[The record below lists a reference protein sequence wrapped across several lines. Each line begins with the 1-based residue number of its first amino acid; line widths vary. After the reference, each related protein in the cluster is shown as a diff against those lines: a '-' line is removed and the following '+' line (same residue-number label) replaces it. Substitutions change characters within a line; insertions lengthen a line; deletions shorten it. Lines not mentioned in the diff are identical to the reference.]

1 MEFTKLLEERRSIRA
16 FDPEKHVTAEQIQEI
31 VQAAIQAPSWKNSQT
46 TRYYALVTPE
56 KVEEFSAKCLPE
68 FNQKSSKGAA
78 LVVTAFVKDRSGFTQ
93 DGTPDNEVGN
103 GWGYCRRGSSCCW
116 PDDGDHRSVEITKQG
131 AELRALF
138 NDTVSFH
145 KIKYCY
151 ILLGNS
157 LLI

>member
-1 MEFTKLLEERRSIRA
+1 MKRLIPVALL
-16 FDPEKHVTAEQIQEI
+16 TALLAGCAHDSPCVPVYDDQG
-31 VQAAIQAPSWKNSQT
+31 
-46 TRYYALVTPE
+46 RLVHTNT
-56 KVEEFSAKCLPE
+56 CM
-68 FNQKSSKGAA
+68 KG
-78 LVVTAFVKDRSGFTQ
+78 TTQ
-93 DGTPDNEVGN
+93 DNWETAGAIAG
-103 GWGYCRRGSSCCW
+103 
-116 PDDGDHRSVEITKQG
+116 EITNQG

>member
-1 MEFTKLLEERRSIRA
+1 MLNQQGITQQNIAIFYLMERYC
-16 FDPEKHVTAEQIQEI
+16 I
-31 VQAAIQAPSWKNSQT
+31 VK
-46 TRYYALVTPE
+46 
-56 KVEEFSAKCLPE
+56 
-68 FNQKSSKGAA
+68 KS
-78 LVVTAFVKDRSGFTQ
+78 
-93 DGTPDNEVGN
+93 
-103 GWGYCRRGSSCCW
+103 
-116 PDDGDHRSVEITKQG
+116 